1 LADTAAAREFRSSD
15 YQLFAEQ
22 QQRAAAVLPK
32 TWEWLQRSPTRDDD
46 FMGITLTFRGRRII
60 YHPKDAETLPIP
72 RREKQGAREQVTVT
86 IWPANYRPH
95 RTNAIEQLR
104 TFGEAGD
111 SPEPIAGDDRI
122 KITAEANFDSTTTA
136 STWPTWKAD
145 LIRALKLRALPPSP
159 RQLQQEERERSLS
172 EKMRLDTPQVA
183 IAWAEAQMRQAKF
196 IPSAKPYVEDRPQSF
211 IIYWPRPGGF
221 DAILI
226 VGKISHNQ
234 QFFVF
239 GGGLKKT

>member
-1 LADTAAAREFRSSD
+1 MFLRLLTLVYSCAVLRLADTAAAREFRSSD

-86 IWPANYRPH
+86 IWPANYRPR

-159 RQLQQEERERSLS
+159 R
-172 EKMRLDTPQVA
+172 PVA
-183 IAWAEAQMRQAKF
+183 A
-196 IPSAKPYVEDRPQSF
+196 
-211 IIYWPRPGGF
+211 GG
-221 DAILI
+221 AGTLT
-226 VGKISHNQ
+226 VGKDGTRHSSGRDRM
-234 QFFVF
+234 
-239 GGGLKKT
+239 GGSADATGEVYSIGKTVRRRPAAKLHHLLAQTGRVRRDLDCR